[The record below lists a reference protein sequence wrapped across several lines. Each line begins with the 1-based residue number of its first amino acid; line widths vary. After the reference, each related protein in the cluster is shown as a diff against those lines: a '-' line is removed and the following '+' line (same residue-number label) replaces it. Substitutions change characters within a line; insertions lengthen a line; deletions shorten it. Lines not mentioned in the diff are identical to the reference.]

1 MGKTIHIFASFG
13 NRKKL
18 AAGGGQTSARRLVQL
33 LENLKYNV
41 KVTNR
46 HVPPYTSDTLLL
58 KIYKFCGYII
68 DPIIWYFHLL
78 FCNSKNGIALI
89 IGYSGFLFPF
99 YFLFVWIAKIL
110 NYKTIIYIKGGFTEK
125 RYKSFPHWLQMTYK
139 KGLHYSD
146 IAMYEGEEGTILS
159 KNTFPKTEAVWLPN
173 YIENNFAPI
182 SYPKKNKDTINII
195 YFGRIH
201 PSKNILLVIDVFEQ
215 IYEKFQNVSLT
226 IVGSG
231 SENYERKIA
240 DRIDQSPYNRNIIR
254 KPRQSH
260 QQLKIILS
268 SQHFFI
274 FPSLEEQEGHS
285 NSLNEAMS
293 FGLVPV
299 VSDTNFLPSIVGI
312 DSLVAHDMSVET
324 YSNII
329 IDVIEKCDY
338 EKLSQKMFEQVQ
350 MKFTQSVV
358 ERKMKEIIESL

>member
-1 MGKTIHIFASFG
+1 MGRTIHIFASFG

-46 HVPPYTSDTLLL
+46 HIPPYTSDTFFL
-58 KIYKFCGYII
+58 KVYKFYGYII
-68 DPIIWYFHLL
+68 DPIIWSFHLL
-78 FCNSKNGIALI
+78 FSNTKNGIALI
-89 IGYSGFLFPF
+89 IGYSGLLFPF
-99 YFLFVWIAKIL
+99 YFLFVLIAKIL

-125 RYKSFPHWLQMTYK
+125 KYKSFPHWLQMTYK
-139 KGLHYSD
+139 KGLYYSD
-146 IAMYEGEEGTILS
+146 IALYEGEEGITIS
-159 KNTFPKTEAVWLPN
+159 KNTYPKTEAVWIPN

-182 SYPKKNKDTINII
+182 SYPKKNKDTINLI

-201 PSKNILLVIDVFEQ
+201 PSKNILLVVDIFEQ
-215 IYEKFQNVSLT
+215 IYVKFHNVYLT

-231 SENYERKIA
+231 NDIFESIIA
-240 DRIDQSPYNRNIIR
+240 DRIDQSPYNSNIN
-254 KPRQSH
+254 KMPRQSH
-260 QQLKIILS
+260 QQLKKILS

-293 FGLVPV
+293 FGLVPI
-299 VSDTNFLPSIVGI
+299 VSDTNFLPSIVGTNR
-312 DSLVAHDMSVET
+312 LVAQDMSVET

-329 IDVIEKCDY
+329 IDVIENGDF
-338 EKLSQKMFEQVQ
+338 EELSQKMYERVKQN
-350 MKFTQSVV
+350 FTQEIV
-358 ERKMKEIIESL
+358 EKRMNNIIDNI